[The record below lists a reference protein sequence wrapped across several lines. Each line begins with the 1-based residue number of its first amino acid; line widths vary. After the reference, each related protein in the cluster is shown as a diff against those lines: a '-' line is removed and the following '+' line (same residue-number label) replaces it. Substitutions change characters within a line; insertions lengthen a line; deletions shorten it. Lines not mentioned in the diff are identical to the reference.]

1 MKMTQ
6 RTAKL
11 ASAIFASLVASAAF
25 VTASHSAPVEAD
37 KCLSGPKGA
46 PPAGGHWDYRVDR
59 TTKRACWYIGD
70 AKAKV
75 SRAAPE
81 ISPQAANPVSPPNS
95 ASTQQSIANAR
106 AELPL
111 PPARRAPEATA
122 AVTGPPAAQAASPT
136 QSPHANAEDANAQ
149 RSVVASR
156 WFEPTSMASSAPSQ
170 SAAATTNRQPI
181 SEAAPPPPAAA
192 TLRLAAADP
201 SAARSSGTIQQLLI
215 AIVGALALA
224 GLLASAI
231 FRLNGARGSG
241 RRKSKM
247 SVNRGVNWDLAGI
260 SRPTLSDDAGGAAS
274 WRGVVPLPEGSLPRD
289 PRPASDPDERIG
301 QMLTRLARSAAS

>member
-1 MKMTQ
+1 MTQ

-46 PPAGGHWDYRVDR
+46 PPAGGHWYYRVDR
-59 TTKRACWYIGD
+59 ATKRPCWYIGD

-75 SRAAPE
+75 SRAAPG
-81 ISPQAANPVSPPNS
+81 IPPQTANPVSPPND
-95 ASTQQSIANAR
+95 AGTQLSIANAR

-111 PPARRAPEATA
+111 PQARRAPEATA
-122 AVTGPPAAQAASPT
+122 LTGQPAAEAASPT
-136 QSPHANAEDANAQ
+136 DSRPAHAEDANAP

-170 SAAATTNRQPI
+170 SAAAATRPQPI
-181 SEAAPPPPAAA
+181 SEAAPPPKAAA

-215 AIVGALALA
+215 AIVGALTLA

-231 FRLNGARGSG
+231 FRLSRARRS
-241 RRKSKM
+241 RRRNSKM
-247 SVNRGVNWDLAGI
+247 SVNRSVNWDLAGI
-260 SRPTLSDDAGGAAS
+260 GRPTLPDDAGGAAS
-274 WRGVVPLPEGSLPRD
+274 WRDVVPLPKGSLPRD

-301 QMLTRLARSAAS
+301 QMLTRLARSNAT